1 MKPCDDTIEVTG
13 PLFVNL
19 LGVDP
24 LSARVLPD
32 GCYVARP
39 VEGGYT
45 GSMEPIDEAKA
56 FQMAR
61 DLIAEHGDD
70 VAAVLQAKIDELWAA
85 RDVDGLAVW
94 FIVRNAV
101 AMTLESDSTL
111 H

>member
-1 MKPCDDTIEVTG
+1 
-13 PLFVNL
+13 
-19 LGVDP
+19 
-24 LSARVLPD
+24 
-32 GCYVARP
+32 
-39 VEGGYT
+39 
-45 GSMEPIDEAKA
+45 
-56 FQMAR
+56 MAR